1 MTFGAVDIPIRGV
14 DDFREALKGH
24 ELRLAAARKQ
34 RDVILNDIRKAS
46 DAADF
51 GDQRARLGLNAMN
64 KQDAAVG
71 WLILS
76 LEADVREAKKR
87 LAMAETQAE
96 TVKARQAAAVAGP
109 IQRER
114 LFEVACP
121 DGRKVRHHHAT
132 ADSLQKMLQPGY
144 KVVAE
149 VFGAGIDGNGGF
161 VAPIGSSAPT
171 IMESL
176 LDAFGDQLLA
186 WLASRGIIGSVVV
199 LPSNSRELQLL

>member
-1 MTFGAVDIPIRGV
+1 MYR
-14 DDFREALKGH
+14 LS
-24 ELRLAAARKQ
+24 LAARLIWPITLLEFLIQPA
-34 RDVILNDIRKAS
+34 
-46 DAADF
+46 
-51 GDQRARLGLNAMN
+51 RAR

-71 WLILS
+71 RLILS

-186 WLASRGIIGSVVV
+186 WLASRGIIGSDKGTVVV
-199 LPSNSRELQLL
+199 LPSNSRELQ